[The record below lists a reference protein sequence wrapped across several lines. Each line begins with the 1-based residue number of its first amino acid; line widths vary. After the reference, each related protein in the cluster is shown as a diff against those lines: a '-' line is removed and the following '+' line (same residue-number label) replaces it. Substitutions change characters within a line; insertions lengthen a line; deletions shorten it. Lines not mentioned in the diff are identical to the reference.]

1 MSDEISAAEERL
13 VREWVRPSLGSNA
26 VAVFDGAPAPAAAGD
41 GGGVRVTLRL
51 LDLLPHALPRGKKDP
66 PKRLLARYVV
76 TAASQ
81 AGAGG
86 EGGARA
92 ALAELAFGAVGSNAL
107 EVEHAAPSLEY
118 WRALGVPPQPAL
130 VVRVPVERLTHRA
143 VPRVRVPLDAR
154 WAPLQPLDGV
164 VVTGPDD
171 VAIAG
176 ALIELQGYGLT
187 TYSDDR
193 GAFRFAAVPGEP
205 RTKTLVVE
213 AKGQRVAFQTT
224 PGDKQVV
231 LSVPLPE
238 S

>member
-13 VREWVRPSLGSNA
+13 VREWVRPSLGTHA

-41 GGGVRVTLRL
+41 GGVVRVTLRL

-66 PKRLLARYVV
+66 PKRLQARYVV
-76 TAASQ
+76 TVANK
-81 AGAGG
+81 
-86 EGGARA
+86 E
-92 ALAELAFGAVGSNAL
+92 ALAELAFAAIGSGFL
-107 EVEHAAPSLEY
+107 ELEQTAPSLEY
-118 WRALGVPPQPAL
+118 FRALGVPPQPAL
-130 VVRVPVERLTHRA
+130 IVHVPVERVAPARA
-143 VPRVRVPLDAR
+143 VPRVRVPLDTR

-224 PGDKQVV
+224 PGDQQIV
-231 LSVPLPE
+231 LSVPIPE